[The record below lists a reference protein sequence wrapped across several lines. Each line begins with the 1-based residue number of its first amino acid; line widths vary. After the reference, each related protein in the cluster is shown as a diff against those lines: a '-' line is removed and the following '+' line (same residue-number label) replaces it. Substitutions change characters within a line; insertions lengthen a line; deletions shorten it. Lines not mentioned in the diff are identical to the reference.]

1 MNTVV
6 LKDKRGRGRVEKVC
20 YSKIPISIFLGM
32 LSLSKVVVNGFALR
46 RTRKSIS
53 MLTDSRALKRYSE
66 TIVNNG
72 EGEMTDRSIFTAPF
86 FEKPGLPLHTLLSS
100 YPRELS
106 TNNYNM
112 IKLTAEEA
120 SFFCLLNE
128 VIKSHSISTTL
139 RVAGGWVRD
148 KLLATP
154 EFVCAHPSSE
164 TMNLS
169 KHQSKG
175 RKGVSSMT
183 HPLDIDIALDDMLG
197 REFADLLNQYLKDHG
212 KDTITVG
219 MVMKNPDKSK
229 HLETATMKVGKFWV
243 DFVNLRAEEYAGDSR
258 IPELMRIG
266 SPEEDAYRRDLTI
279 NALFYNINENRVED
293 LTGNG
298 LHHLSRGIISTPLQP
313 LTTLLD
319 DPLRI
324 LRSVRFAARLRFTMD
339 ENLKASAQDYRVRLA
354 LAQKVSRERIGGE
367 LDLMLRSRDPVG
379 AMRLL
384 VNLNLVGT
392 VFSVDHPEVFKKGL
406 AVLSTTHD
414 HLQELLTNTNR
425 LPLWLENR
433 NDDNLSE
440 NDGCRKLLWFA
451 SFLKPLWDDMNGPKN
466 VSKRAGKR
474 ARYSIIL
481 SVMVDELKLPTRDAE
496 AVERIIKASTDFT
509 TILNTVGMS
518 ACTEILLN
526 EVKVTVDKDSY
537 SKTKRCSMSTGKGV
551 VNINSELEKSPCWLK
566 SMEFR
571 LMCSNIMERAG
582 PFWRSAL
589 LLAVSEQLTIFNGGD
604 EFDVAIE
611 GDEIEQSRQEI
622 RQGIISQYDA
632 LAVSIIELGLVGIQ
646 DEKPL
651 INGDEIKGQT
661 ILPKLPFGPVF
672 RDVMNEQVKW
682 MRTHPCGGRGGLIKH
697 LRNCFPQYCDPIW

>member
-1 MNTVV
+1 M
-6 LKDKRGRGRVEKVC
+6 LGLCKVA
-20 YSKIPISIFLGM
+20 
-32 LSLSKVVVNGFALR
+32 VNGFTAR
-46 RTRKSIS
+46 RTRRSLS
-53 MLTDSRALKRYSE
+53 MLTDSRSLKRYSE
-66 TIVNNG
+66 TIGNISGSV
-72 EGEMTDRSIFTAPF
+72 TDKSIFTSPV
-86 FEKPGLPLHTLLSS
+86 FEDSGFPLHTLLSS
-100 YPRELS
+100 YPRKLS
-106 TNNYNM
+106 SNNYNI
-112 IKLTAEEA
+112 IKLTPEEEELF
-120 SFFCLLNE
+120 SLLNE
-128 VIKSHSISTTL
+128 VIKSHKISTTL

-164 TMNLS
+164 AINLS

-175 RKGVSSMT
+175 RKGVSAMT

-197 REFADLLNQYLKDHG
+197 REFADLLNQYLKEHG
-212 KDTITVG
+212 KEAISVG

-279 NALFYNINENRVED
+279 NALFYNINEDRVED

-298 LHHLSRGIISTPLQP
+298 LNHLSRGIISTPLQP

-339 ENLKASAQDYRVRLA
+339 ENLRASAQDHRVRLA
-354 LAQKVSRERIGGE
+354 LAQKVSRERVGGE

-392 VFSVDHPEVFKKGL
+392 VFSVDRPEIFQKGL
-406 AVLSTTHD
+406 ALLSTTHD

-425 LPLWLENR
+425 LPLWLKNR
-433 NDDNLSE
+433 NDGDDILSE
-440 NDGCRKLLWFA
+440 NNEMRKLLWFA
-451 SFLKPLWDDMNGPKN
+451 SFLKPLWDEMNGPKN
-466 VSKRAGKR
+466 VSKRAGKK
-474 ARYSIIL
+474 ARYSIIMC
-481 SVMVDELKLPTRDAE
+481 VMVDHLKLPSRDAE
-496 AVERIIKASTDFT
+496 AVEKIIGASADFT
-509 TILNTVGMS
+509 GILDSVGMS
-518 ACTEILLN
+518 ACREILLN
-526 EVKVTVDKDSY
+526 EIKVTIDKDCHFQ
-537 SKTKRCSMSTGKGV
+537 TKKCSMLTEKGIT
-551 VNINSELEKSPCWLK
+551 NINSELEKNSCWLK

-571 LMCSNIMERAG
+571 LMCSDIMERAG
-582 PFWRSAL
+582 PFWRPAL
-589 LLAVSEQLTIFNGGD
+589 LLAVSEQLAMANGGE
-604 EFDVAIE
+604 EFHVSIE

-651 INGDEIKGQT
+651 INGDDMKGKT
-661 ILPKLPFGPVF
+661 ILPKLPYGPVF
-672 RDVMNEQVKW
+672 RDVMNEQIKW
-682 MRTHPCGGRGGLIKH
+682 MRTHPCGGRRGLIKH
-697 LRNCFPQYCDPIW
+697 LRNSFPQYCDPIW